1 MNLSK
6 SFIKS
11 VVHDLATKTGNTPG
25 NQVLGIGGSPR
36 KNGNSDVLLNQI
48 LESVKKQGIGTSA
61 AHLRDIT
68 FLKNAQVIMTFMIYV
83 LAGSSSCFHHL

>member
-11 VVHDLATKTGNTPG
+11 VVRDLATTTGNTPG

-48 LESVKKQGIGTSA
+48 LESVAKLGIATSA
-61 AHLRDIT
+61 AHLRDIAFQGCIGCEKCRNDKICT
-68 FLKNAQVIMTFMIYV
+68 GI
-83 LAGSSSCFHHL
+83 C